1 MSFFVAYFYN
11 RLLLVCCRENNV
23 NVFMSSMCSRLFEKL
38 CKHYLA
44 EYLVCG
50 DSCVSYC
57 ADWEPQLCRRRSS
70 EDWKQNS
77 KHGVKTELSTIELQE
92 RHVQVKSRQRF
103 SIRILCQ
110 MKGTKPY
117 RFRILEYKKRNCS
130 HMTMT
135 CQNHPLLPL
144 DRHLPRDYSQ
154 LPRDLDLSQ
163 LYLWSFVQ
171 QQDPLQHRIL

>member
-103 SIRILCQ
+103 PSGFFVRWRGQNL
-110 MKGTKPY
+110 TD
-117 RFRILEYKKRNCS
+117 LEY
-130 HMTMT
+130 
-135 CQNHPLLPL
+135 
-144 DRHLPRDYSQ
+144 
-154 LPRDLDLSQ
+154 LSTRRGTALIWRWPVRTI
-163 LYLWSFVQ
+163 LYCL
-171 QQDPLQHRIL
+171 

>member
-1 MSFFVAYFYN
+1 
-11 RLLLVCCRENNV
+11 
-23 NVFMSSMCSRLFEKL
+23 MSSMCSRLFEKL

-92 RHVQVKSRQRF
+92 RHVQEKSSLDNVFHQDSLPDEGDKTLQIKKTWVQEEELLSYDDDMPEPSFIASRPSSASRLF
-103 SIRILCQ
+103 STASRLRHFSTVSMIFCTAAGPFAAQGSSKVPARTL
-110 MKGTKPY
+110 
-117 RFRILEYKKRNCS
+117 F
-130 HMTMT
+130 
-135 CQNHPLLPL
+135 LP
-144 DRHLPRDYSQ
+144 
-154 LPRDLDLSQ
+154 
-163 LYLWSFVQ
+163 
-171 QQDPLQHRIL
+171 